1 MALEFSEKV
10 VLITGG
16 AGDIGRAAA
25 ARFAEEGAWVVLLD
39 IDEVG
44 LSRAASEIKGASY
57 RRVDVTDLADV
68 EAVFSAVFA
77 EFDRIDVLV
86 NGAGIYRHSKV
97 LDMSMDEWRET
108 MDVNLTGVFAASKVA
123 GALMMAQEPGSVIVN
138 LASVA
143 AKRGS
148 PLHAHYCASKAGL
161 VGFSR
166 ALAMELAPRVR
177 VNSVAPGII
186 EGRMIASMMAERGES
201 WRAQIPL
208 DRFGTPADV
217 AKAICFLA
225 SDRASYINGAVL
237 NVNGGMFMD

>member
-1 MALEFSEKV
+1 

-39 IDEVG
+39 TDEVG